1 MFVRMGLGY
10 HTQYNFSCFSHLPA
24 HFIVWFGFIALRFL
38 VYVYHVLL
46 TYASVGW
53 TFRLTWFPRC
63 CVCVLESKHRS
74 SYLPGQDFANWAGS
88 AFSVPLPTSINSVP
102 SPKETKALLGETN
115 AWFDYTHAVLRVPT
129 LDIVFIGT
137 MSKTGYWQ
145 AIVGVKTRLG
155 FLRGAHLCPG
165 ILLSPKLL
173 GPLCLSPTL

>member
-10 HTQYNFSCFSHLPA
+10 HTQYNFSNFSHLPA
-24 HFIVWFGFIALRFL
+24 HFIAWFGFIALRFL
-38 VYVYHVLL
+38 VYVYHILL
-46 TYASVGW
+46 TYASVAW

-115 AWFDYTHAVLRVPT
+115 AWFDYTHLRCAKGPRPGHCFYWDYEQNR
-129 LDIVFIGT
+129 LL
-137 MSKTGYWQ
+137 TGYCWCKDK
-145 AIVGVKTRLG
+145 ARFFEGGT
-155 FLRGAHLCPG
+155 FM
-165 ILLSPKLL
+165 SWN
-173 GPLCLSPTL
+173 PTES